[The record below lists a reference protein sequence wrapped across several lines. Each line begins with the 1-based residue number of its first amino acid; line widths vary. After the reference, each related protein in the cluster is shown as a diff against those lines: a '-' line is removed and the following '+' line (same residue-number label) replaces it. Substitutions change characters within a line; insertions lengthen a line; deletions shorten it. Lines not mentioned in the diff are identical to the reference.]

1 MSGKTVSATALG
13 AVVAVAV
20 SFKILVNL
28 LGKKTYD
35 GLSGVISFSSKMI
48 AGALH
53 SRVAAR
59 LYGHKGHQEAGMH
72 L

>member
-53 SRVAAR
+53 GRVAAR
-59 LYGHKGHQEAGMH
+59 LHGHKGHQGAGMH